1 MRTKREGE
9 VTAAW
14 EAWRGGSVGHG
25 NLEDMEGEGDGEEGK
40 EDEND
45 VRIGRRERTDTTPLE
60 SNLSFPT
67 SLSHF
72 LRALTAS
79 GWSALFSYSSPGT
92 PEFSLLISLHLDTLF
107 LWGREVGSHFMF
119 QLSFYP
125 FLSQQNPYRM
135 HTPQCSMGEKDNVH
149 SCGPGGL
156 QVPAGRQAEPQ
167 HSSFFPCNYIHGN
180 MNTEQIPALRALLF
194 LCKIRKARCKKNQQK
209 VVWDVWEG

>member
-92 PEFSLLISLHLDTLF
+92 PEFSLLTSLHLDTLF

-156 QVPAGRQAEPQ
+156 QVPAGRQAEPSILLSFPATTSMGIWTRNKYQ
-167 HSSFFPCNYIHGN
+167 HLELYSFC
-180 MNTEQIPALRALLF
+180 A
-194 LCKIRKARCKKNQQK
+194 K
-209 VVWDVWEG
+209 